1 MKTVCSRKY
10 ISAARKLGIANKK
23 IALKKYE
30 EQLNTT
36 VSRSGFLINQKWSWF
51 GCSPGENVLNSKA
64 LLNPL
69 KDIGNLSCHIFDI
82 QSYCNIFSFSG

>member
-10 ISAARKLGIANKK
+10 ISAARKWGIANKK

-36 VSRSGFLINQKWSWF
+36 EVVSLLIKNGHGSGVAQVKMFQTL
-51 GCSPGENVLNSKA
+51 GSP
-64 LLNPL
+64 
-69 KDIGNLSCHIFDI
+69 
-82 QSYCNIFSFSG
+82 